1 MVARPATKWKG
12 ALAHYGFS
20 ASVCWKGNAL
30 VKESFYARKAF
41 FIDSGVGTSLVSEG
55 EGEERD
61 KADLDLSSEVPSM
74 LAAKSKKE
82 DTFLIYNKIRN

>member
-1 MVARPATKWKG
+1 MNQLQLVKFIYTKREG
-12 ALAHYGFS
+12 R
-20 ASVCWKGNAL
+20 AL

-55 EGEERD
+55 EGEEND

-74 LAAKSKKE
+74 
-82 DTFLIYNKIRN
+82 

>member
-1 MVARPATKWKG
+1 MKCSSFYRTE
-12 ALAHYGFS
+12 
-20 ASVCWKGNAL
+20 KGNAL

-74 LAAKSKKE
+74 
-82 DTFLIYNKIRN
+82 

>member
-1 MVARPATKWKG
+1 MLQSSG
-12 ALAHYGFS
+12 
-20 ASVCWKGNAL
+20 KGNAL

-55 EGEERD
+55 EGEERG

-74 LAAKSKKE
+74 
-82 DTFLIYNKIRN
+82 